1 LLERAAAREGEPG
14 VISDAGPAVVERQL
28 DELEPLEEVPE
39 RLRAELSTERPV
51 DEALGDLEAALDGLL
66 GPVSDR

>member
-1 LLERAAAREGEPG
+1 
-14 VISDAGPAVVERQL
+14 VVERQL